1 MKSSLSSK
9 GQVTIPAEIRE
20 KLGLRPGTVV
30 SFELREGGAFLHK
43 GGPGDHPVD
52 RVFGRLRLGKPVDL
66 LLDEM
71 RRAAELA

>member
-52 RVFGRLRLGKPVDL
+52 RESRWIFSS
-66 LLDEM
+66 M
-71 RRAAELA
+71 RCADP